1 MGLISIWIP
10 KEFLASLDYHYTKLE
25 EACLVGSAA
34 AGLLANGTA
43 VLSEAAASCQEEDK
57 GASKEVKGGQCTMVT
72 HSGLASTQ
80 RSSPSSAPSARKG
93 RESRVQ

>member
-10 KEFLASLDYHYTKLE
+10 KEFLASLYYHYTKLE